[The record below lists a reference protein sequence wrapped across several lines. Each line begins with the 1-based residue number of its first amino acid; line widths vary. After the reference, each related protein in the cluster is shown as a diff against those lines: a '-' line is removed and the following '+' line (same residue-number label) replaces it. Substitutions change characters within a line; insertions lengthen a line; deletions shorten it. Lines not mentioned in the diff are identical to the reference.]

1 MRSLLAWI
9 DQRTG
14 LLGAVRDWFQ
24 RPLPGGPAWR
34 WVWPSTI
41 VFAFVT
47 QLVTGL
53 VLWMYY
59 SPGAQTAWESVYY
72 IQSEVAGGWLLR
84 AIHHYAAQVMLVLV
98 GLYLVQMIVRGSYR
112 APREFLY
119 WSVLLMGLTVLGLN
133 LTGDLFAWDQ
143 NAYWS
148 TQVRTGFLL
157 LLPGIGEDLL
167 KVAVGGSGFGH
178 LTLTRFL
185 ALHVGVLT
193 AALAGLLLAH
203 CLLARRHGLQQRH
216 DDAQP
221 GTAYWPRQAA
231 RDAIACVAVLAVVL
245 VLSLQHGFGGDE
257 AGVGLGAPAN
267 AAEAY
272 AAARPEWSFRGLYE
286 LTHLFPPTLQILP
299 VFVLSGLTVGV
310 FLLMPCIAWMKWGH
324 QFNLAFTAAV
334 LLGLVGLSWASL
346 ARDRNDAEY
355 QKALADGAT
364 EAGRVKVLA
373 RSPEGIP
380 VSGAMA
386 LLRNDAKT
394 QGPRLFKQ
402 HCASCHDYANPD
414 DAEDPANI
422 RAETSSAPNLFAFAS
437 RQWIAG
443 LLDPKQIKG
452 PQYFGNTKFRAG
464 DMAGF
469 VKETF
474 GSLDTELKKDR
485 ELAVM
490 AVSAEARLKAQSQQ
504 DADDAEEIKQGKK
517 LLLDDFGCTSCHR
530 LHDKGQLGDGPDL
543 TGYGSEEWLVGII
556 GNPAH
561 KRFYGEENDRMPAYA
576 EFPHEPAKNILS
588 ARDIRLLA
596 QWLRGEW
603 YEE

>member
-1 MRSLLAWI
+1 
-9 DQRTG
+9 
-14 LLGAVRDWFQ
+14 
-24 RPLPGGPAWR
+24 
-34 WVWPSTI
+34 
-41 VFAFVT
+41 
-47 QLVTGL
+47 
-53 VLWMYY
+53 
-59 SPGAQTAWESVYY
+59 
-72 IQSEVAGGWLLR
+72 
-84 AIHHYAAQVMLVLV
+84 
-98 GLYLVQMIVRGSYR
+98 
-112 APREFLY
+112 
-119 WSVLLMGLTVLGLN
+119 
-133 LTGDLFAWDQ
+133 
-143 NAYWS
+143 
-148 TQVRTGFLL
+148 
-157 LLPGIGEDLL
+157 
-167 KVAVGGSGFGH
+167 
-178 LTLTRFL
+178 
-185 ALHVGVLT
+185 
-193 AALAGLLLAH
+193 
-203 CLLARRHGLQQRH
+203 
-216 DDAQP
+216 
-221 GTAYWPRQAA
+221 
-231 RDAIACVAVLAVVL
+231 
-245 VLSLQHGFGGDE
+245 
-257 AGVGLGAPAN
+257 
-267 AAEAY
+267 
-272 AAARPEWSFRGLYE
+272 
-286 LTHLFPPTLQILP
+286 
-299 VFVLSGLTVGV
+299 
-310 FLLMPCIAWMKWGH
+310 
-324 QFNLAFTAAV
+324 
-334 LLGLVGLSWASL
+334 
-346 ARDRNDAEY
+346 
-355 QKALADGAT
+355 
-364 EAGRVKVLA
+364 VKVLA

-452 PQYFGNTKFRAG
+452 PQYFGNTKFRSG

-469 VKETF
+469 VKETI